1 MGKFSSLFRR
11 SDKKAA
17 LAEQESADKHSP
29 PPQYEKNPYEAAP
42 PEYGTDSPQP
52 PSYKTDSPQPPSYTS
67 NSPALSAE
75 GGPATA
81 EGGPATA
88 GYPREKL
95 GASGGGYGN
104 LGDSPYGES
113 APSHGR
119 RVQGENIPG
128 GYERGENNRQQLFGS
143 RQNTGL
149 GLMEAA
155 AHHAEEGAYMAKRE
169 MTEEEL
175 LEAEVEEK
183 KAEIIRT
190 QIATQ
195 DTAHR
200 ALAKARE
207 AEERLGSIRQRF
219 NEQEERIDHTERIMD
234 VDMRKSRH
242 YLIINDLGLL
252 GLTDA

>member
-52 PSYKTDSPQPPSYTS
+52 PSYKTDSPQPPSYKTDSPQPPSYTS

-75 GGPATA
+75 
-81 EGGPATA
+81 GPATA

-113 APSHGR
+113 TPSHGR
-119 RVQGENIPG
+119 RVQGENISG
-128 GYERGENNRQQLFGS
+128 GYEQGEDSRQQLFSS
-143 RQNTGL
+143 RLNTGL
-149 GLMEAA
+149 GLTEAG
-155 AHHAEEGAYMAKRE
+155 AHYAGEGAYMAKRE

-175 LEAEVEEK
+175 VEAEVEEK

-207 AEERLGSIRQRF
+207 AEERLGFIRQKVD
-219 NEQEERIDHTERIMD
+219 EQESRLDHTRRIMH
-234 VDMRKSRH
+234 VDMSMSR
-242 YLIINDLGLL
+242 YTSNDSMLL
-252 GLTDA
+252 AN